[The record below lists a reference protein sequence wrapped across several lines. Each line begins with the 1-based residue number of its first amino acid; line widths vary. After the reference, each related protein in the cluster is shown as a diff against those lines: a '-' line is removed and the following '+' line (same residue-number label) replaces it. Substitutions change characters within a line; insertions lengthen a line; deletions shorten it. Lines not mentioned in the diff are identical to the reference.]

1 MLRSRSCKHVLRGA
15 SAVISEWFEIRYRL
29 GIWSW
34 SILDLT
40 ARPFGVINRTMLLT
54 SLDTRDRVLFLRCAL
69 AHSSHR
75 SRLVWTILTY
85 AGGATC
91 TILAVILPLL
101 IGGPIAGVA
110 ARALLTLAVSHLV
123 VQLVKRTVGRPR
135 PSRGVASTVLV
146 AEPDQFSFPSGHAT
160 AAMSVAFVYAHA
172 YPSLA
177 LPLVALAGAVGMSRV
192 FLGVHYPGDV
202 LIGQVIAVAT
212 GFFALQGWR

>member
-1 MLRSRSCKHVLRGA
+1 M
-15 SAVISEWFEIRYRL
+15 
-29 GIWSW
+29 
-34 SILDLT
+34 ILT
-40 ARPFGVINRTMLLT
+40 R
-54 SLDTRDRVLFLRCAL
+54 LDTRDRVLFNRCAL
-69 AHSSHR
+69 AHSSRR

-101 IGGPIAGVA
+101 IGGPIGVVA
-110 ARALLTLAVSHLV
+110 ERALLTLVVSHLV

-135 PSRGVASTVLV
+135 PSRSVGCAVLV
-146 AEPDQFSFPSGHAT
+146 AEPDRFSFPSGHAT
-160 AAMSVAFVYAHA
+160 AAMSVAFVYANA

-202 LIGQVIAVAT
+202 LIGQLLAFVT
-212 GFFALQGWR
+212 GLFALHGWR